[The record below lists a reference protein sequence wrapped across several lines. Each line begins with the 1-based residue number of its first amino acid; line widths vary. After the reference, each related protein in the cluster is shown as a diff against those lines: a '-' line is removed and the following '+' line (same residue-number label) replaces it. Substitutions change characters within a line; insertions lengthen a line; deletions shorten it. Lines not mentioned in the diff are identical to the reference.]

1 MEEMTK
7 AVLESGV
14 LKELDERYDLTG
26 AMGSLTIP
34 ATLQDSLMSRLDR
47 LVTAKAVAQ
56 YAAVIGRQ
64 FSYELLQAVSELDE
78 ATLQRELGRLVD
90 AELVYQRGLPP
101 YATYT
106 FKHALIQ
113 DTAYQSLLRNTR
125 QQYHQRI
132 AQTLEERFPETA
144 ETQPELVAH
153 HYTEAGA
160 DEPAI
165 AFWQRAGEQANQR
178 SAYREAT
185 AHLTQALHLLEGLPE
200 NTARI
205 HREIRL
211 LLTLGRP
218 LLSAK
223 GNAASEV
230 GQLYIQVR
238 KLCEQV
244 DDPSS
249 HFAALH
255 GLRVFYNGRAEHHQA
270 SEAGEEALRIAQ
282 RLDDSELLAEGYLDV
297 GVPQFYRGEFSSAI
311 ENFRQSVKYAN
322 AHQESPGSYSLGGLG
337 AGLMSQAH
345 GSVALWMAGYP
356 EQALQWCEEA
366 LGHSQRLNNPRLLG
380 MAQAWAVV
388 LYGACHAWSMLH
400 ETATRQV
407 ELCTEY
413 GLSQGLFGTIM
424 LGWWRVFRAQDA
436 DGINQLREGIQAY
449 QGIEMI
455 LNRPLWLGQL
465 AEAYTCLGQ
474 LEEGWNALE
483 EAFAVM
489 HRTAEYRHHVE
500 LHRLKGAWFLACS
513 EEQSAE
519 AETCFHEALK
529 VARSQQAKSLEL
541 RAAMSLG
548 RLWRSQGKCQDA
560 CDLLAPVYDWFTEGF
575 DTADLI
581 EAKDLLDELSEEV
594 GTATA

>member
-1 MEEMTK
+1 
-7 AVLESGV
+7 LESD
-14 LKELDERYDLTG
+14 LLEEEADRYVLTG
-26 AMGSLTIP
+26 LLSEATIP
-34 ATLQDSLMSRLDR
+34 ATLQDSLMARLDR
-47 LVTAKAVAQ
+47 LPTVKEVAQ
-56 YAAVIGRQ
+56 LGAVLGREFDYEMLNALAAV
-64 FSYELLQAVSELDE
+64 EEP
-78 ATLQRELGRLVD
+78 TLQEGLRQLVETELF
-90 AELVYQRGLPP
+90 YQRGRIPRAK
-101 YATYT
+101 YI
-106 FKHALIQ
+106 FRHALIR
-113 DTAYQSLLRNTR
+113 DAAYESLLRRTR
-125 QQYHQRI
+125 QHYHQQV
-132 AQTLEERFPETA
+132 AELLEARFPEVV
-144 ETQPELVAH
+144 ERQPELVAH

-255 GLRVFYNGRAEHHQA
+255 GLRVFYNARAEHHQA

-311 ENFRQSVKYAN
+311 ENFRQSVKYAD